1 MSSTSETDPLLPSP
15 RHTTYHDSVSG
26 IKSVTREEEGV
37 YNRQGESF
45 DNVPSS
51 KRHLGLSSAAFL
63 IFNRVIGTG
72 IYATPSVILKASG
85 SVGMAFMTWLVGA
98 LIAAAGTTVFMEL
111 GTGLPRSGGEKNYLE
126 FMYRRPRFLMTC
138 VYSVYAVI
146 TGFTNSSLA
155 LTDILHALAI
165 EPTRFNTRFIA
176 FLCLTFIIIIHGAFM
191 KWGLRLQNTLG
202 LFKLVILSAIAL
214 CGFLSLAGIPAF
226 AVKREYDQPDNFRWG
241 KFWEGTRTDANAFV
255 SGLYNVIWSFV
266 GYSTANYALSE
277 VRDPVRTLKRAAPL
291 AMTVVTA
298 IYLFINI
305 GYFAVVSKADI
316 LNSKRIVAYVSI
328 GFRQYNLIHFDVGP
342 CSSETYL
349 VKPWNGVFIALSTLG
364 NLLAGQFGMGRVIQ
378 ELGREGLL
386 PFSSFFAS
394 NKPFNAP
401 LAGLFT
407 QYVVS
412 CAFMILPPPG
422 DAYLFMISLASYCAA
437 IVNLLVSLGLLLLY
451 TSSYRAWEW
460 NPPFRAHKVVVVLF
474 FISNVFLV
482 AVPLIPPAPGS
493 RTYEHLPYWS
503 HTVVSFGVSL
513 IGVTFCGS
521 TFSQNP
527 ASCLCHVVNNGGVQC
542 GMLAL
547 GVMIHSSS
555 ECESASSDNISKPVP
570 KPSVL
575 VVLHGPLL
583 KVSLAWQAA
592 GPYKVCFRFGI
603 AVPLLKDRAVIL
615 VILRLCVLS
624 LYNGSSSVK
633 VFLTL
638 TFGVQTITIITI
650 FILGARTE
658 TGKNDLIVQN
668 SDHPIVVLDSYRT
681 MSRCR
686 VLNVEFNLRASWV
699 MLLRV
704 SFEFGRSPQ
713 HSYSRLS
720 GCHLLSWML
729 RGIAINLSLWPENLD
744 LATGLAVAFPSLIGS
759 RPMINV
765 RHVPSSTLIL
775 LVDLAVLVSPISL
788 TLPPEVSPV
797 NAILIPIFRYNLS
810 MITSVR

>member
-146 TGFTNSSLA
+146 TGSAAANN
-155 LTDILHALAI
+155 ILHALAI

-316 LNSKRIVAYVSI
+316 LNSKRIVAALF
-328 GFRQYNLIHFDVGP
+328 FRNLFG
-342 CSSETYL
+342 ETMERAL
-349 VKPWNGVFIALSTLG
+349 SVFIALSTLG

-513 IGVTFCGS
+513 IGVTFWYVRCVWIPRRKGYR
-521 TFSQNP
+521 
-527 ASCLCHVVNNGGVQC
+527 LVREWVVQEDGVSRF
-542 GMLAL
+542 
-547 GVMIHSSS
+547 V
-555 ECESASSDNISKPVP
+555 
-570 KPSVL
+570 
-575 VVLHGPLL
+575 
-583 KVSLAWQAA
+583 
-592 GPYKVCFRFGI
+592 FR
-603 AVPLLKDRAVIL
+603 K
-615 VILRLCVLS
+615 
-624 LYNGSSSVK
+624 
-633 VFLTL
+633 
-638 TFGVQTITIITI
+638 
-650 FILGARTE
+650 
-658 TGKNDLIVQN
+658 
-668 SDHPIVVLDSYRT
+668 
-681 MSRCR
+681 
-686 VLNVEFNLRASWV
+686 VLNT
-699 MLLRV
+699 
-704 SFEFGRSPQ
+704 
-713 HSYSRLS
+713 
-720 GCHLLSWML
+720 
-729 RGIAINLSLWPENLD
+729 I
-744 LATGLAVAFPSLIGS
+744 
-759 RPMINV
+759 
-765 RHVPSSTLIL
+765 
-775 LVDLAVLVSPISL
+775 
-788 TLPPEVSPV
+788 
-797 NAILIPIFRYNLS
+797 
-810 MITSVR
+810 